1 MQDRLLDASELEE
14 IISNFPKWESREKSL
29 KQDFMFSDF
38 SEAFEF
44 MVQLSE
50 TAEDRNHH
58 PDWANSWN
66 KVSIS
71 ISTHSAGGLTALDLK
86 FVEKVE
92 SLPGI

>member
-1 MQDRLLDASELEE
+1 MQDRLLDTSELEE
-14 IISNFPKWESREKSL
+14 ITSKFPKWEYREKSL

-44 MVQLSE
+44 MVQVSE
-50 TAEDRNHH
+50 IAEDLNHH
-58 PDWANSWN
+58 PDWSNSWN

-92 SLPGI
+92 ALPGI

>member
-1 MQDRLLDASELEE
+1 
-14 IISNFPKWESREKSL
+14 
-29 KQDFMFSDF
+29 MFSDF

-44 MVQLSE
+44 MVQVSE
-50 TAEDRNHH
+50 IAEDLNHH
-58 PDWANSWN
+58 PDWSNSWN

>member
-1 MQDRLLDASELEE
+1 MCIRDS
-14 IISNFPKWESREKSL
+14 
-29 KQDFMFSDF
+29 F

-44 MVQLSE
+44 MVQVSE
-50 TAEDRNHH
+50 IAEDLNHH
-58 PDWANSWN
+58 PDWSNSWN

-92 SLPGI
+92 ALPGI